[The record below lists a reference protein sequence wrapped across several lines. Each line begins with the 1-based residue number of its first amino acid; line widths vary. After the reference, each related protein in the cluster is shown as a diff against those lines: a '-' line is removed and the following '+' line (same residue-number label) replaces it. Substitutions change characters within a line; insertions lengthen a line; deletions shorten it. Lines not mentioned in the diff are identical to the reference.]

1 LGVGLSLCE
10 GDCGGVVLVCT
21 CSVDDVA
28 PTDVNRLA
36 QQLPKIPLCKKELLT
51 IVMLSP
57 DTDLVYINR
66 NNGELI
72 VFMVEHQSTIA
83 HYHTLVRPVA
93 SVSGPRVMAG
103 GSFMLVTSF

>member
-1 LGVGLSLCE
+1 LGVGLTLCE
-10 GDCGGVVLVCT
+10 GDCGGVVLCR

-36 QQLPKIPLCKKELLT
+36 QLPKMPLCGKELLT

-72 VFMVEHQSTIA
+72 VFMVEHQITLSHSISTA
-83 HYHTLVRPVA
+83 
-93 SVSGPRVMAG
+93 VS
-103 GSFMLVTSF
+103 L